1 MGQLGDSDMSFVS
14 LLMEYALRFLV
25 TTTGVRAKLM
35 CGAIFPSA
43 MDSSGPIEQRA
54 ISEITAAYQGIL
66 DACFGVAFASHCLS
80 AEQEQIIHNIVL
92 GKILT
97 EEVGIPIKN
106 GNIADSGGQDS
117 TDFYIKVRHEWR
129 RKAEVAV
136 NEDSM
141 GASYLLHSMDA
152 SLDSLFKYG
161 MYSSAR
167 SRPLT
172 RFFSI
177 VDGTIRPNMEN
188 MEPWLKPMLAPPVK
202 EGCFIATACFGDKN
216 APEVIAFRNY
226 RDVHLL
232 KSKLGVA
239 FITAYYAISPSIAN
253 FLSRHPLA
261 ANFTRLYL
269 LTPLARIIRTES
281 LQAGRA

>member
-14 LLMEYALRFLV
+14 LLMEYAQRFLV
-25 TTTGVRAKLM
+25 TTTGIRAKLM

-43 MDSSGPIEQRA
+43 MDSSGPIGLAA
-54 ISEITAAYQGIL
+54 IREITAAYQGIL
-66 DACFGVAFASHCLS
+66 DACFGVAFASHHLS
-80 AEQEQIIHNIVL
+80 AEQEKIINNFVL

-97 EEVGIPIKN
+97 EEVGIPAKN
-106 GNIADSGGQDS
+106 GNSADNGGRDA
-117 TDFYIKVRHEWR
+117 TDLYIKVRQEWKH
-129 RKAEVAV
+129 KAEIIV

-141 GASYLLHSMDA
+141 VSYLLHSMDE
-152 SLDSLFKYG
+152 SLDSFFKSG
-161 MYSSAR
+161 MYPSSR
-167 SRPLT
+167 SMPLT
-172 RFFSI
+172 RFFSV
-177 VDGTIRPNMEN
+177 VDGTFRPNIEN
-188 MEPWLKPMLAPPVK
+188 MGPWLKPMLASPKK

-253 FLSRHPLA
+253 YLSRHPLA